1 MSAHKKQ
8 QVNLLPEKGFTSTT
22 TGRVLTWILS
32 TFRIIVIVTEIIV
45 MIAFLSR
52 FWLDAQNTDLSE
64 EIEQKKAILVASA
77 DFEKEFRQTQE
88 RLQIYSGLTLN
99 KVQNSSVISQITKL
113 VPDDTI
119 LKAIHI
125 TGNVWVIDAKTA
137 NEISIQQFA
146 VNIDSIENTEKVSIT
161 QLSSDNEDPDTLV
174 FKLKFE
180 IKDKTNAKKE
190 NS

>member
-125 TGNVWVIDAKTA
+125 TNK
-137 NEISIQQFA
+137 N
-146 VNIDSIENTEKVSIT
+146 
-161 QLSSDNEDPDTLV
+161 
-174 FKLKFE
+174 
-180 IKDKTNAKKE
+180 
-190 NS
+190 

>member
-161 QLSSDNEDPDTLV
+161 QLSSDNDDPDTLV

>member
-1 MSAHKKQ
+1 
-8 QVNLLPEKGFTSTT
+8 
-22 TGRVLTWILS
+22 
-32 TFRIIVIVTEIIV
+32 
-45 MIAFLSR
+45 
-52 FWLDAQNTDLSE
+52 
-64 EIEQKKAILVASA
+64 EQKKAILVASS

-180 IKDKTNAKKE
+180 IKDKINAKKE

>member
-64 EIEQKKAILVASA
+64 ERIHSECSRFVGNNGHDL
-77 DFEKEFRQTQE
+77 
-88 RLQIYSGLTLN
+88 LTHLR
-99 KVQNSSVISQITKL
+99 
-113 VPDDTI
+113 VP
-119 LKAIHI
+119 
-125 TGNVWVIDAKTA
+125 
-137 NEISIQQFA
+137 
-146 VNIDSIENTEKVSIT
+146 
-161 QLSSDNEDPDTLV
+161 
-174 FKLKFE
+174 
-180 IKDKTNAKKE
+180 
-190 NS
+190 

>member
-64 EIEQKKAILVASA
+64 EIEQKKAILVASS

-180 IKDKTNAKKE
+180 IKDKINAKKE

>member
-180 IKDKTNAKKE
+180 IKDKINAKKE